1 MLKERET
8 KMKEEIL
15 KNYAKLIVKAGVN
28 VQKNQDVVISASVED
43 AYFVKYVVEEAY
55 LAGAREVVVDWN
67 YQPLAK
73 LDYQYQSVETLKE
86 LPEWYLKKQEYR
98 VEKLPAMIH
107 IISEDPD
114 GLSGIDQAKV
124 LEVQMAIGP
133 VLMKYRE
140 QKDNKF
146 QWTIVGIPGEK
157 WAKKIFPDLSTE
169 KAMDALWDAIL
180 KVTRVYGDPIEN
192 WNQHNA
198 NLAEK
203 TSKLNALGI
212 KTLNY
217 KSKNGTDFTIDIHPD
232 MNFLAG
238 GETTLSQVFYNPNM
252 PTEECFTSP
261 VKNSCNGIVMATKPL
276 SVRGVLV
283 SNFGFRFENGKVVEV
298 ICDNQEYKDVLTKL
312 ISTDEGAAML
322 GEVALVP
329 YDSPINQTGLLF
341 YNTLYDENA
350 CCHLALGRA
359 FTECIKEYQAKSE
372 EEIKKVDLNTSMIH
386 VDFMIG
392 SADLS
397 IEAVTYDGKTVQ
409 IFKDGTWAI

>member
-1 MLKERET
+1 
-8 KMKEEIL
+8 MKEEIL
-15 KNYAKLIVKAGVN
+15 KNYANLIVKTGVN
-28 VQKNQDVVISASVED
+28 VQTNQDVIINASVED
-43 AYFVKYVVEEAY
+43 AYFVKYVVEAAY
-55 LAGAREVVVDWN
+55 QAGAREVTVDWS
-67 YQPLAK
+67 YQPITK
-73 LDYQYQSVETLKE
+73 LDYEYQTIDTLKE

-107 IISEDPD
+107 IMSADPD

-124 LEVQMAIGP
+124 LEVQKAIGP
-133 VLMKYRE
+133 TIMKYRE
-140 QKDNKF
+140 QMDNKH

-157 WAKKIFPDLSTE
+157 WAKKIFPKFSKE
-169 KAMDALWDAIL
+169 KAIDALWDAIL
-180 KVTRVYGDPIEN
+180 KVTRVYGDPIQNWEN
-192 WNQHNA
+192 HNA

-203 TSKLNALGI
+203 TKKLNALRI
-212 KTLNY
+212 KTLTY
-217 KSKNGTDFTIDIHPD
+217 KSKNGTDFTIDIHPE

-238 GETTLSQVFYNPNM
+238 GETTYSGVFYNPNM

-261 VKNSCNGIVMATKPL
+261 IKTSANGIVMATKPL

-283 SNFGFRFENGKVVEV
+283 DHFGFRFENGKVVEV
-298 ICDNQEYKDVLTKL
+298 LCDNQEYKDVLNKL
-312 ISTDEGAAML
+312 ISTDEGASML

-329 YDSPINQTGLLF
+329 FDSPVNQTNLLF

-359 FTECIKEYQAKSE
+359 FNECIKEYQKKTN
-372 EEIKKVDLNTSMIH
+372 EEIKDIDLNTSMIH

-392 SADLS
+392 SKDLS
-397 IEAVTYDGKTVQ
+397 ITAETYDHTTVQ

>member
-1 MLKERET
+1 
-8 KMKEEIL
+8 MKEEIL
-15 KNYAKLIVKAGVN
+15 KNYAKLIVKTGVN
-28 VQKNQDVVISASVED
+28 VQKDQDVVISASVED

-55 LAGAREVVVDWN
+55 KAGARTVVVDWN
-67 YQPLAK
+67 YQPLSK
-73 LDYQYQSVETLKE
+73 LSYEYESVETLKE

-114 GLSGIDQAKV
+114 GLSGIDQAKL

-157 WAKKIFPDLSTE
+157 WAKKVFPKLSTE
-169 KAMDALWDAIL
+169 KAMEALWDAIL

-192 WNQHNA
+192 WNKHNT

-212 KTLNY
+212 KTLTY
-217 KSKNGTDFTIDIHPD
+217 KSKNGTDFTIDIHPEL
-232 MNFLAG
+232 NFLAG
-238 GETTLSQVFYNPNM
+238 GETTLSGVFYNPNM

-261 VKNSCNGIVMATKPL
+261 VKTSCNGVVMATKPL

-283 SNFGFRFENGKVVEV
+283 SDFGFRFENGKAVEV
-298 ICDNQEYKDVLTKL
+298 ICKNSEYKDVLEKL

-329 YDSPINQTGLLF
+329 YDSPINQTNLLF

-359 FTECIKEYQAKSE
+359 FTECIKNYQTKSE

-392 SADLS
+392 SKDLN
-397 IEAVTYDGKTVQ
+397 ITAETYDGKTIE
-409 IFKDGTWAI
+409 IFKNGTWAI

>member
-1 MLKERET
+1 
-8 KMKEEIL
+8 MKEEIL
-15 KNYAKLIVKAGVN
+15 KNYAKLIVKMGVN
-28 VQKNQDVVISASVED
+28 VQKDQDVVISASVED

-67 YQPLAK
+67 YQPLGK

-114 GLSGIDQAKV
+114 GLSGIDQSKV

-157 WAKKIFPDLSTE
+157 WAKKIFPNLSTE
-169 KAMDALWDAIL
+169 KAMEALWDAIL

-212 KTLNY
+212 KTLTY
-217 KSKNGTDFTIDIHPD
+217 KSKNGTDFTIDLHQE

-238 GETTLSQVFYNPNM
+238 GEKTLSGVFYNPNM

-261 VKNSCNGIVMATKPL
+261 IKNSANGVVMATKPL

-283 SNFGFRFENGKVVEV
+283 SDFGFRFENGKVVEV
-298 ICDNQEYKDVLTKL
+298 ICDNKEYKDVLEKL

-329 YDSPINQTGLLF
+329 FDSPINQTNLLF

-359 FTECIKEYQAKSE
+359 FTECIKDYQTKSE

-392 SADLS
+392 STDLN
-397 IEAVTYDGKTVQ
+397 ITAKTYEGKTVQ
-409 IFKDGTWAI
+409 IFKNGTWSI

>member
-1 MLKERET
+1 
-8 KMKEEIL
+8 MKEEIL
-15 KNYAKLIVKAGVN
+15 KNYAKLVVKTGVN
-28 VQKNQDVVISASVED
+28 VQKDQDVVISASVED

-55 LAGAREVVVDWN
+55 KAGARAVSVDWN
-67 YQPLAK
+67 YQPLSK
-73 LDYQYQSVETLKE
+73 LSYEYESVETLKE

-114 GLSGIDQAKV
+114 GLSGIDQEKL

-157 WAKKIFPDLSTE
+157 WAKKVFPKLSTE
-169 KAMDALWDAIL
+169 KAMEALWDAIL

-192 WNQHNA
+192 WNKHNA
-198 NLAEK
+198 NLSEK

-212 KTLNY
+212 KTLIY
-217 KSKNGTDFTIDIHPD
+217 KSKNGTDFTIDIHQD

-238 GETTLSQVFYNPNM
+238 GEITLSGVFYNPNM

-261 VKNSCNGIVMATKPL
+261 VKTSCNGVVMATKPL

-283 SNFGFRFENGKVVEV
+283 SDFGFRFENGKAVEV
-298 ICDNQEYKDVLTKL
+298 ICKNAEYKDVLEKL

-359 FTECIKEYQAKSE
+359 FTECIKDYQTKSE

-392 SADLS
+392 SKDLD
-397 IEAVTYDGKTVQ
+397 IMAQTFDGKSVQ
-409 IFKDGTWAI
+409 IFKNGTWAI

>member
-1 MLKERET
+1 
-8 KMKEEIL
+8 MKEEIL
-15 KNYAKLIVKAGVN
+15 KNYAKLIVKTGVN
-28 VQKNQDVVISASVED
+28 VQKDQDVLVNASVDD

-55 LAGAREVVVDWN
+55 LAGAREVEVVWN
-67 YQPLAK
+67 YQPLQK
-73 LDYQYQSVETLKE
+73 LNYQYQTVETLKE
-86 LPEWYLKKQEYR
+86 LPEWFLKKQEYR
-98 VEKLPAMIH
+98 VEKLPAVIH
-107 IISEDPD
+107 ILSEDPD
-114 GLSGIDQAKV
+114 GLSGIDQAKL
-124 LEVQMAIGP
+124 LEVQKAIGP

-146 QWTIVGIPGEK
+146 QWTIVGIPGEN
-157 WAKKIFPDLSTE
+157 WAKKVFPNLPLDE
-169 KAMDALWDAIL
+169 AMDALWDAIL

-192 WNQHNA
+192 WKQHNA
-198 NLAEK
+198 NLSEK

-212 KTLNY
+212 KTLTY
-217 KSKNGTDFTIDIHPD
+217 KSNNGTDFTINIHPEL
-232 MNFLAG
+232 NFLAG
-238 GETTLSQVFYNPNM
+238 GETTLSKVFYNPNM

-261 VKNSCNGIVMATKPL
+261 VKTSAHGIVMATKPL
-276 SVRGVLV
+276 SVQGVLV
-283 SNFGFRFENGKVVEV
+283 DHFGFRFEKGKVVEV
-298 ICDNQEYKDVLTKL
+298 ICDNAEYKDVLTKL

-329 YDSPINQTGLLF
+329 YDSPINQTNLLF

-359 FTECIKEYQAKSE
+359 FTECIKDYQNKSE

-392 SADLS
+392 SDDLN
-397 IEAVTYDGKTVQ
+397 ITAETYDGKTVQ